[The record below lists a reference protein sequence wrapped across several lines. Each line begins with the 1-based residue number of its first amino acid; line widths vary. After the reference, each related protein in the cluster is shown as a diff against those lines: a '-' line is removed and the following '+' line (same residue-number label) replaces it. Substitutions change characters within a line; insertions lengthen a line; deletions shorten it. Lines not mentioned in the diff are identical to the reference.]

1 MFLNAFTDR
10 SRPHGQKRRCTQQL
24 TFDFVV
30 AERPMYVPG
39 SGPPLAPITVM
50 QKHDKDGVIQGEVK
64 MDNQLRYV
72 VGYEKHPYL
81 RVSVKPQNILDWVS
95 PRTLE
100 DWEFEKTKAE
110 YQADEDELLPKI
122 MAREQRKKL
131 KEEGGRPSRASD
143 GPKKTWSRKR
153 KRPPTPEP
161 PLSSHSGRKRRDVD
175 TEGEAA
181 LGISLRR
188 PSLSTPVKQRG
199 LADVLNFE
207 DSEEEEDSF
216 AEDTTELIDL
226 QLNGTP
232 TGSSKLR
239 VEIVRSPTTSPDPQP
254 LKSKKPQAFDR
265 RETKSGSIPT
275 ASGAGGRETRSSS
288 SSHPPSR
295 RDSVAA
301 TSSRQARAIY
311 EKLELMSQAKAGSLT
326 EKYAYS
332 GKPPTSSQ
340 RQAAANASA
349 RHKSE
354 TPKRKKSATPKP
366 VEEDDAEYEVDAIV
380 ADAYRKN
387 KKGKLGLW
395 YLIKWVGEWENTWEP
410 AENVGAEAIAE
421 YQAKKTAEER
431 RTENLEMA
439 SDTAASYSKDIIG
452 MDLKGKGNQKKKSKL
467 GIDDAASSSTEEMDF
482 RAKGKQRV
490 PFGSGGRDIK
500 VRGKGKMKVPFGSG
514 GINLTGDS
522 SEEESDLD
530 SLFVNGRSPEKL
542 ILKKAL
548 PKTMRGQVIDD
559 ASASD
564 GS

>member
-30 AERPMYVPG
+30 AEKPMYVPG
-39 SGPPLAPITVM
+39 SGPPLAPVTVM
-50 QKHDKDGVIQGEVK
+50 VAHDKDGVIQGEVK

-131 KEEGGRPSRASD
+131 KEEGGRASRATD

-161 PLSSHSGRKRRDVD
+161 PFSSRSGRKRIDVD
-175 TEGEAA
+175 TENEEA

-199 LADVLNFE
+199 LADMPNLE
-207 DSEEEEDSF
+207 ESEEEEDSS
-216 AEDTTELIDL
+216 AEDATDLIDR
-226 QLNGTP
+226 QLNETP
-232 TGSSKLR
+232 TGRSKLR

-254 LKSKKPQAFDR
+254 LSSKKPLGFDR
-265 RETKSGSIPT
+265 RETKSGSIST
-275 ASGAGGRETRSSS
+275 ASGARDRETRSSS
-288 SSHPPSR
+288 SSRPPSR

-326 EKYAYS
+326 EKYAHS

-340 RQAAANASA
+340 RQ
-349 RHKSE
+349 
-354 TPKRKKSATPKP
+354 
-366 VEEDDAEYEVDAIV
+366 VDAIV
-380 ADAYRKN
+380 ADVYRKN

-421 YQAKKTAEER
+421 YQAKKTAEEK

-482 RAKGKQRV
+482 RAKGKQTV
-490 PFGSGGRDIK
+490 PFGSGGRDIE

-530 SLFVNGRSPEKL
+530 SLPVNGTSPEKL
-542 ILKKAL
+542 ILKKL
-548 PKTMRGQVIDD
+548 PPKTMRSQVIDD